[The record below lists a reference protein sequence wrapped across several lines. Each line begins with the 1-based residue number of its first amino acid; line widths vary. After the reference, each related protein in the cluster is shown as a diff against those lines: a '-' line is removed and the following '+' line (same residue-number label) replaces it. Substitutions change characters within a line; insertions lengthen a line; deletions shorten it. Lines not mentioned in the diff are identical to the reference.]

1 VKIDIIAGIEIA
13 SVDSYLI
20 IIYNKCLV
28 VYSMDPSIQLLEIA
42 PGLKDS
48 LSKAGFTIDTILSA
62 GPTEVASALG
72 IESYVAK
79 IIFDAAKKIV
89 EENTLLGDPTT
100 ASTTAATATLQANL
114 KKPSLFIKW
123 RNHLR

>member
-1 VKIDIIAGIEIA
+1 
-13 SVDSYLI
+13 
-20 IIYNKCLV
+20 
-28 VYSMDPSIQLLEIA
+28 MDPSIQLLEIA

-48 LSKAGFTIDTILSA
+48 LTKAGFTIDTILSA

-89 EENTLLGDPTT
+89 EENTLLVDPTT
-100 ASTTAATATLQANL
+100 ASSTAATTATSE
-114 KKPSLFIKW
+114 PSLKNYFFLSSGKAI
-123 RNHLR
+123 